1 MIQKIFRTPKNP
13 NHNFFRLII
22 ERKKNPIYILYKHKY
37 ISFTP
42 DNDIKLVHGN
52 IYGFSI
58 GKHDYIDYK
67 YGESKKSKTVIPS
80 SIYMNEIY
88 NENIKNTNY
97 RKNKDYIM
105 PKYINIPFTMSSLY
119 IHKDDLYL
127 DPSMQLL
134 DLFNLYIDYKIN
146 KQLLPGT
153 TLLST
158 INYIKKYREQLINEL
173 YDNIPTNNVPFY
185 IDIIENFDIYDDDE
199 DYYN

>member
-1 MIQKIFRTPKNP
+1 MIQKLFRISKNP
-13 NHNFFRLII
+13 NNNFFRLII
-22 ERKKNPIYILYKHKY
+22 ERDKNPIYILYKHNY
-37 ISFTP
+37 ISITP
-42 DNDIKLVHGN
+42 NNDIKLVHGN

-58 GKHDYIDYK
+58 GNHVYIDNN
-67 YGESKKSKTVIPS
+67 YGKSKKSKTVIPS

-88 NENIKNTNY
+88 NENIKSTNY
-97 RKNKDYIM
+97 TKNKDYMM

-119 IHKDDLYL
+119 INKDYLYL

-146 KQLLPGT
+146 KQLLPGK

-158 INYIKKYREQLINEL
+158 VNYIKKYREQLINEL

-185 IDIIENFDIYDDDE
+185 IDIIEKFDVDNENDD
-199 DYYN
+199 Y

>member
-1 MIQKIFRTPKNP
+1 MIQKLFKIPKNP

-22 ERKKNPIYILYKHKY
+22 ERKNNPIYILYKHKH

-80 SIYMNEIY
+80 SMYMNQIY
-88 NENIKNTNY
+88 KENVKSTNY
-97 RKNKDYIM
+97 IKNKDYMI

-185 IDIIENFDIYDDDE
+185 VDIIENFDIYDDE
-199 DYYN
+199 DDD